1 MGKRSNLQLYRTIII
16 LAQLGMV
23 ASNNL
28 LNKCDQKIAGRKI
41 KETRPTKFLSC
52 FFEWLECVVL
62 GELKVPKKLQHL
74 FKIFMDTT
82 SMKTGQSGV

>member
-23 ASNNL
+23 VSNNL
-28 LNKCDQKIAGRKI
+28 LNKCDQKIVGRKI
-41 KETRPTKFLSC
+41 KY

-62 GELKVPKKLQHL
+62 GDLKVPKELQHR
-74 FKIFMDTT
+74 FKIFMNTT
-82 SMKTGQSGV
+82 SMKTGQSDV